1 MKPRHIF
8 YLCHLCGLCYL
19 CLACRDEG
27 VRPPTSNQAADTA
40 NQILFNLQ
48 HYVTELGIRRSLVE
62 ADTAY
67 MYDPSQTAEL
77 KVLKVTFYDVNGAI
91 SSVLTSKEG
100 TYHWQNG
107 AMTARGDVVGTAPDG
122 RTLRTSELVY
132 DPMGKKIRSDQH
144 FTFDRGGDHLEG
156 EGFLSDP
163 DFKNVV
169 VTHPRGAE
177 GGGPQLLPGQ

>member
-1 MKPRHIF
+1 MTRRAV
-8 YLCHLCGLCYL
+8 LTALSALSAL
-19 CLACRDEG
+19 TASLACRDEG

-48 HYVTELGIRRSLVE
+48 HYVTELGVRRSLVE

-77 KVLKVTFYDVNGAI
+77 KILKVTFYDMNGSV

-122 RTLRTSELVY
+122 RTLRTSVLVY
-132 DPMGKKIRSDQH
+132 DPITKKISSDRH

-156 EGFLSDP
+156 EGFSSDT
-163 DFKNVV
+163 DFRNVV
-169 VTHPRGAE
+169 VNRPRGAE

>member
-122 RTLRTSELVY
+122 RTLRTSVLVY
-132 DPMGKKIRSDQH
+132 DPMGKKITSDQH
-144 FTFDRGGDHLEG
+144 FTFDRGSDHLEG
-156 EGFLSDP
+156 DGFTSDP
-163 DFKNVV
+163 DFKNVL
-169 VTHPRGAE
+169 VTRPHGVQ
-177 GGGPQLLPGQ
+177 GGPQLLPGQ